1 MELRIKRASL
11 RLKHLMLA
19 VFLLLVLDIL
29 YLAVSRGTAHR
40 QEFVLGA
47 VGAAAVL
54 LLLPP
59 IFSALTRLGSLK
71 LWLLLS
77 LLCLTVKAVWV
88 LLVQVPL
95 AGDYLVFWDYANSLA
110 SREVVWGGRY
120 LALFPHI
127 FGYADF
133 LSWFIRLFGPSSM
146 LAQWLNVVLSVC
158 RQPAVSAGL
167 PVVRPDSGGGGIS
180 VLDCMSFPDH
190 VQQPGSL

>member
-59 IFSALTRLGSLK
+59 IFSALTRLGSLT
-71 LWLLLS
+71 LCLLLS
-77 LLCLTVKAVWV
+77 LLFLTVK
-88 LLVQVPL
+88 
-95 AGDYLVFWDYANSLA
+95 
-110 SREVVWGGRY
+110 
-120 LALFPHI
+120 
-127 FGYADF
+127 
-133 LSWFIRLFGPSSM
+133 
-146 LAQWLNVVLSVC
+146 
-158 RQPAVSAGL
+158 
-167 PVVRPDSGGGGIS
+167 
-180 VLDCMSFPDH
+180 
-190 VQQPGSL
+190 

>member
-95 AGDYLVFWDYANSLA
+95 AGITWYSGTTQTPWRAGKSSGAAAIWPCF
-110 SREVVWGGRY
+110 
-120 LALFPHI
+120 HI
-127 FGYADF
+127 
-133 LSWFIRLFGPSSM
+133 SS
-146 LAQWLNVVLSVC
+146 AT
-158 RQPAVSAGL
+158 P
-167 PVVRPDSGGGGIS
+167 I
-180 VLDCMSFPDH
+180 F
-190 VQQPGSL
+190 